1 MACTHIVMI
10 RKNLINS
17 NLIGIKKSGKVLFRE
32 YMSSFCPEKE
42 QCPYCNAKGNC
53 TIFAYYH
60 RYLIDF
66 LGGRPDVT
74 RIRIMRVICSGCGAT
89 HAILFD
95 PIIPYE
101 QHSLFFILNVLAEFH
116 LHIKSVEEICS
127 VFEISAST
135 FYRWKKLFELHRKE
149 WKGTLKSIE
158 TTIISSILDLIRTD
172 PFSDFAREF
181 FSKTG
186 MSFMQS
192 HKNPSR
198 YHRKQKSDDSGFP

>member
-1 MACTHIVMI
+1 MI

-17 NLIGIKKSGKVLFRE
+17 NLIGIKNSGKVLFRE

-42 QCPYCNAKGNC
+42 QCPYCNAKGKC

-66 LGGRPDVT
+66 LGGHPDVT
-74 RIRIMRVICSGCGAT
+74 RIRVLRVMCSGCGTT

-101 QHSLFFILNVLAEFH
+101 QHTLFFILNVLAEYH
-116 LHIKSVEEICS
+116 LHIKSIEQICS
-127 VFEISAST
+127 VFEISPST
-135 FYRWKKLFELHRKE
+135 FYRWKKLLELHRKE
-149 WKGTLKSIE
+149 WAGTLKSIE
-158 TTIISSILDLIRTD
+158 TTIIDSILELIRMD
-172 PFSDFAREF
+172 LFSDFAREF

-186 MSFMQS
+186 LSFMQS

-198 YHRKQKSDDSGFP
+198 CLRHTKSDDFGFP